1 MDNQNDADYGI
12 QDADMDPYSDYK
24 PNQTKTT
31 NPKPNQSK
39 SPKDGRDG
47 SSTEEAVSSPG
58 RDYKQAG

>member
-1 MDNQNDADYGI
+1 
-12 QDADMDPYSDYK
+12 MDPYSDYK
-24 PNQTKTT
+24 PNQTKTP

-58 RDYKQAG
+58 RDYKERVELEAEKYSMNHKK